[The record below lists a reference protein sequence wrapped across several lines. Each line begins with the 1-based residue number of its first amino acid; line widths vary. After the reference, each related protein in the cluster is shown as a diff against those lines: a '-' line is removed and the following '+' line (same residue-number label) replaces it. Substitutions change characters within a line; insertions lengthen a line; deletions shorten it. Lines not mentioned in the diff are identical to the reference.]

1 VVYVVEVGNNLSV
14 KGEHLVDSVKM
25 NLVISELSQR
35 HEISEERWN
44 KEIVLKDDL
53 SSISRFVEK
62 VKTSIS
68 NTSSSDVSTSS
79 CNRVISKSNKFAV
92 DK

>member
-1 VVYVVEVGNNLSV
+1 VVRAVEVGNNLSV
-14 KGEHLVDSVKM
+14 KGEHLVDSVEM
-25 NLVISELSQR
+25 NLVVSELSQR
-35 HEISEERWN
+35 HEISEERWD
-44 KEIVLKDDL
+44 KETVLEDDL

-68 NTSSSDVSTSS
+68 NTSSSDVPTSS
-79 CNRVISKSNKFAV
+79 CNRVISKRDKSAV